1 MVPEVEWCDKAL
13 ILALVAG
20 TYLLTVGAWVFFFCF
35 FLQRAY
41 INTELLGL
49 KLSATSTYW
58 CVSLHRIKAFLEK
71 ASL

>member
-20 TYLLTVGAWVFFFCF
+20 TLPVDCGCLDFGVF